1 MSWVLFHFQK
11 QKTKRMNVHH
21 SCILKRRR
29 IDVSIAIFP
38 KNRVSCIF
46 IYFVLC
52 CIIIVVVY
60 LCIMYIIF
68 FIYLLVYVILFVT
81 CMWES
86 LLLNFWIKIVSRA
99 IEKKSVCVFF
109 PRFDVPGQPQQF
121 HRNCVPF
128 VVLESP
134 SNHWGLPCSQR
145 PPRPASRSHPGAGGR
160 ALVPPPPCLI
170 PLPLPVRPCT
180 LCRVPAAPQVALPL
194 SPHLSLHSPVLS
206 MYSACPSTAPLI
218 VCPTSASTFSGLFF
232 G

>member
-160 ALVPPPPCLI
+160 ALVPPPHVSFPSHCLFALVLYVVSR
-170 PLPLPVRPCT
+170 LPLRSPCHS
-180 LCRVPAAPQVALPL
+180 LPI
-194 SPHLSLHSPVLS
+194 S
-206 MYSACPSTAPLI
+206 PSTPLFCRCTAHAPPQHL
-218 VCPTSASTFSGLFF
+218 
-232 G
+232 